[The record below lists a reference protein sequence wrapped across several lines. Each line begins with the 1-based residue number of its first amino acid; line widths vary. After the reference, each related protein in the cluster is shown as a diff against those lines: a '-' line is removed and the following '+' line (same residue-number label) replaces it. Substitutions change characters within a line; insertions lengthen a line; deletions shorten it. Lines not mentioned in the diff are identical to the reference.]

1 MLKPAGDVFWT
12 DANGM
17 ELVKRTRYKRNSFVA
32 AELEQDIANPI
43 GGNYY
48 PITSSVTIGDT
59 TESQM
64 TIVTER
70 GQGTFSGLVE
80 RSLPWLQIC

>member
-1 MLKPAGDVFWT
+1 
-12 DANGM
+12 M
-17 ELVKRTRYKRNSFVA
+17 EIVSRTRYKRNSFVA
-32 AELEQDIANPI
+32 AELEQDTANPI

-48 PITSSVTIGDT
+48 PITSSVAIEDT

-70 GQGTFSGLVE
+70 GQGKVPGLVE
-80 RSLPWLQIC
+80 RSLFWLQIC